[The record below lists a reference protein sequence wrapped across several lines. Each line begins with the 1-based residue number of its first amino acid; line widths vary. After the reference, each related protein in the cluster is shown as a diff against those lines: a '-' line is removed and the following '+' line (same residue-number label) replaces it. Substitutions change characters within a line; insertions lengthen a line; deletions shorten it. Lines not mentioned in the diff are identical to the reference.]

1 MRILEY
7 NTSYSVTPFD
17 HRVLTLHLLSSPQV
31 VTLAFT
37 MCGTPEFMAPE
48 FVLSTGYTKSA
59 DWWAVGAILYE
70 MHVGRNP
77 FDKGGDL
84 KKTFKAVCMI
94 GMGREQIKIPSTFA
108 KKDKAATE
116 FVSKVLAPDANRLG
130 RIRSRDV
137 CEEAYFQS
145 VPWEDMIAKKLKA
158 PYVPPCEGHMDVSN
172 FERSSKKREI
182 EQYDPFS
189 GDQDWCKE
197 F

>member
-1 MRILEY
+1 MKLCDFGLAKRLPS
-7 NTSYSVTPFD
+7 TV
-17 HRVLTLHLLSSPQV
+17 VLPKSGSTEV

-70 MHVGRNP
+70 MHCGRNP

-94 GMGREQIKIPSTFA
+94 GMGRETIRTTA
-108 KKDKAATE
+108 LGKKDKAAASLVE
-116 FVSKVLAPDANRLG
+116 KLLAPDAKRLG
-130 RIRSRDV
+130 RVRSRDV
-137 CEEAYFQS
+137 CEEGYFSS
-145 VPWEDMIAKKLKA
+145 VPWPDMIERKVKA
-158 PYVPPCEGHMDVSN
+158 PYVPKCDDHMDVSN
-172 FERSSKKREI
+172 FERSSKKLEI
-182 EQYDPFS
+182 EQYDPYT
-189 GDQDWCKE
+189 GDSEWCKE